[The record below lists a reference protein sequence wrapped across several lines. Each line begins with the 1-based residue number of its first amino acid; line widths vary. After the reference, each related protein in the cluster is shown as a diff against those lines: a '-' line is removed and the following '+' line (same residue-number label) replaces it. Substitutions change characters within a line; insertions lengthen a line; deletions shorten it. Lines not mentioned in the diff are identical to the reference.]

1 MTAEG
6 RKRSAPEANISTEQG
21 QLLKQRDAQ
30 PEGPSGGVSFIGSA
44 RNPECSWVL
53 VKAQPLGEI

>member
-1 MTAEG
+1 MTAEQ
-6 RKRSAPEANISTEQG
+6 RKRPALEANISPEQG

-30 PEGPSGGVSFIGSA
+30 PKGPSGGVSSIGSA

-53 VKAQPLGEI
+53 VKA